1 MDVHVST
8 AGTITG
14 HLSSPATISG
24 EIVMPTY
31 FDVDL
36 YDGPTEIVPSDDAQV
51 LQTLNKTVVRNIVIN
66 PIPENYGRL
75 LYSGKTLTVY

>member
-1 MDVHVST
+1 MDAHVS
-8 AGTITG
+8 AVGTITG
-14 HLSSPATISG
+14 HLSSPSTISG

-36 YDGPTEIVPSDDAQV
+36 YDGPTEITPSDDAQV
-51 LQTLNKTVVRNIVIN
+51 LQTLNKTVVRNIVVN